1 MLGLHALAVV
11 ATVAAVLLGLWQYGV
26 WQSGRQDQTAAIEHA
41 RPRPLTSVMSP
52 DEAFP
57 QDGVGR
63 PVRLSGR
70 WLPGSTLY
78 VSGRMLHGHRGVWAV
93 TPVEVCRAG
102 GHTCPGAPAVLV
114 ARGWAPSVRQ
124 APPPPRGPAEVVG
137 WLQPGEG
144 ADTVDPHPGD
154 DVMPQMAVADAVQ
167 RVRQDL
173 YGGYVIARSTS
184 APSTAAPA
192 AEGATAAGD
201 GTRGLSALS
210 PAALPSPSSFTSV
223 RNLLYAFEWW
233 VFGGFAVY
241 LWWRWCRDEVTRVT
255 GVPSN
260 A

>member
-70 WLPGSTLY
+70 WLSGSTLY

-184 APSTAAPA
+184 APSTATPA
-192 AEGATAAGD
+192 AQGATAAGD